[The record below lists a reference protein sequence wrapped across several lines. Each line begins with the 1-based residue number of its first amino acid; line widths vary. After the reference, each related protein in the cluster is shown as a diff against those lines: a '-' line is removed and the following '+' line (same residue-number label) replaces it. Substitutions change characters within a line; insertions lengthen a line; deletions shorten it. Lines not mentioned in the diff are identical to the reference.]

1 MYLSNITIT
10 LCSNSPLVLYLCIPI
25 KASMQDDNPSYL
37 KAYTIL
43 NTINHAC
50 YEINRDGIF
59 VFINK
64 KAEELFE
71 MSKEAMLGK
80 NVWDVFPN
88 SVTTPTFTAIK
99 NALQKKEA
107 SQYEYISELL
117 KGWVFASVI
126 PIEDGAIVTFTKV
139 ETLRQSKEHLQKIL
153 DAMPQLV
160 WTTLPNGDVDFFN
173 EQVFNYTRLSYDQLK
188 AWGWGAIAHPDDLAA
203 NIPTIMH
210 GIQTGTALH
219 YAIRFKRYD
228 GVYRWH
234 LNKAQ
239 PLRDEK
245 GEIYM
250 WVGSSTDIDDE
261 KKNRDL
267 LQSVF
272 DASSNTISFM
282 KNIRNAEG
290 TIIDLEISMINEKAK
305 VITGADSLGKRY
317 SEVFNFS
324 SGIKEKFIHTATTG
338 IPLRFETCYKLD
350 GIDNWYDVR
359 AVKLED
365 GIVITSENITERKIA
380 EAASMQAA
388 EELNTQNRQLTESRE
403 MIKRKDEFISIVSH
417 ELKTPITSI
426 KGYVGLMMEKYSE
439 SEDPF
444 LAKSIFTVNK
454 QLIKL
459 TGLINNL
466 LDVTRI
472 DIKRMEFNM
481 QPFDICATVAD
492 AIAIMQPTITHQLIV
507 EGPENCIAYGDKERI
522 NQVILNLLTNAI
534 KYSPESD
541 KVLINIK
548 SNKENITITVQ
559 DFGIGID
566 QKYLE
571 RIFERFYRIEG
582 EVEKNFAGFG
592 IGLYI
597 STEIINRHNGKIGVE
612 SKKGEGSIFYFTIP
626 LLPK

>member
-1 MYLSNITIT
+1 
-10 LCSNSPLVLYLCIPI
+10 
-25 KASMQDDNPSYL
+25 
-37 KAYTIL
+37 
-43 NTINHAC
+43 
-50 YEINRDGIF
+50 
-59 VFINK
+59 
-64 KAEELFE
+64 
-71 MSKEAMLGK
+71 
-80 NVWDVFPN
+80 
-88 SVTTPTFTAIK
+88 
-99 NALQKKEA
+99 
-107 SQYEYISELL
+107 
-117 KGWVFASVI
+117 
-126 PIEDGAIVTFTKV
+126 
-139 ETLRQSKEHLQKIL
+139 
-153 DAMPQLV
+153 
-160 WTTLPNGDVDFFN
+160 
-173 EQVFNYTRLSYDQLK
+173 
-188 AWGWGAIAHPDDLAA
+188 
-203 NIPTIMH
+203 
-210 GIQTGTALH
+210 
-219 YAIRFKRYD
+219 
-228 GVYRWH
+228 
-234 LNKAQ
+234 
-239 PLRDEK
+239 
-245 GEIYM
+245 
-250 WVGSSTDIDDE
+250 
-261 KKNRDL
+261 
-267 LQSVF
+267 
-272 DASSNTISFM
+272 
-282 KNIRNAEG
+282 
-290 TIIDLEISMINEKAK
+290 MINEKAK

-481 QPFDICATVAD
+481 QPFDICTTVAD

-507 EGPENCIAYGDKERI
+507 EGPENCTAYGDKERI

-566 QKYLE
+566 QEYLE

>member
-1 MYLSNITIT
+1 
-10 LCSNSPLVLYLCIPI
+10 
-25 KASMQDDNPSYL
+25 MQDDSHLSHL
-37 KAYTIL
+37 KAYSIL

-50 YEINRDGIF
+50 YEINSDGVF
-59 VFINK
+59 VFVNK
-64 KAEELFE
+64 KTEELFE
-71 MSKEAMLGK
+71 MRKEEMLGR
-80 NVWDVFPN
+80 NIWDIFPA
-88 SVTTPTFTAIK
+88 SVSTPSYAAIN
-99 NALQKKEA
+99 NALQKKEG

-117 KGWVFASVI
+117 KGWIFATVI
-126 PIEDGAIVTFTKV
+126 PIETGAIVTFTKM
-139 ETLRQSKEHLQKIL
+139 ETLRQSKENLQKIL

-173 EQVFNYTRLSYDQLK
+173 QQVFNYTKLSYDELK
-188 AWGWGAIAHPDDLAA
+188 AWGWSAIAHAEDLAVNMPA
-203 NIPTIMH
+203 IMH

-239 PLRDEK
+239 PLRNEK

-261 KKNRDL
+261 KKSRDL

-282 KNIRNAEG
+282 KNIRDGNG
-290 TIIDLEISMINEKAK
+290 TIIDFEINTINEKAR
-305 VITGADSLGKRY
+305 VVTGADSLSKRY
-317 SEVFNFS
+317 SEVFNIA
-324 SGIKEKFIHTATTG
+324 SGIKEKFIDTAVTG
-338 IPLRFETCYKLD
+338 NPLQFEACYPVD
-350 GIDNWYDVR
+350 GTDNWYDVR
-359 AVKLED
+359 AVKMDD
-365 GIVITSENITERKIA
+365 GILITSDNITERKLA
-380 EAASMQAA
+380 EAASLHAL
-388 EELNTQNRQLTESRE
+388 EELHTQNRKLSESRE

-444 LAKSIFTVNK
+444 LSKSITTVNK

-459 TGLINNL
+459 TSLINNL

-481 QPFDICATVAD
+481 QPFDLCAIVAD
-492 AIAIMQPTITHQLIV
+492 AIAILQPTISHQLIV
-507 EGPENCIAYGDKERI
+507 EGPESCGAYGDKERI
-522 NQVILNLLTNAI
+522 NQVLLNLLTNAI

-541 KVLINIK
+541 KVFINIQNETDAIK
-548 SNKENITITVQ
+548 VTVK

-566 QKYLE
+566 QEYLE
-571 RIFERFYRIEG
+571 RIFERFYRVEG

-597 STEIINRHNGKIGVE
+597 SAEIISRHNGKIGVE
-612 SKKGEGSIFYFTIP
+612 SKKGEGSVFYFTIP
-626 LLPK
+626 VISK

>member
-1 MYLSNITIT
+1 M
-10 LCSNSPLVLYLCIPI
+10 
-25 KASMQDDNPSYL
+25 
-37 KAYTIL
+37 
-43 NTINHAC
+43 
-50 YEINRDGIF
+50 F
-59 VFINK
+59 VNK
-64 KAEELFE
+64 KAEQVFE
-71 MSKEAMLGK
+71 MQKEDMLGR
-80 NVWDVFPN
+80 NVWDVFPDSLN
-88 SVTTPTFTAIK
+88 TPSFIAIN
-99 NALQKKEA
+99 NALHKKEA

-117 KGWVFASVI
+117 KSWLFVSVI
-126 PIEDGAIVTFTKV
+126 PTDNGAIITFTKI
-139 ETLRQSKEHLQKIL
+139 ETLRQSKETLQKIL

-173 EQVFNYTRLSYDQLK
+173 QQVFNYTRLSYEELK
-188 AWGWGAIAHPDDLAA
+188 AWGWSAIAHADDLAI
-203 NIPTIMH
+203 NMPTIMH

-219 YAIRFKRYD
+219 YAIRFKRHD
-228 GVYRWH
+228 GIYRWH

-239 PLRDEK
+239 PLRNEQ

-261 KKNRDL
+261 KKSRDL

-272 DASSNTISFM
+272 DASTNTISFM
-282 KNIRNAEG
+282 KNIRDENG
-290 TIIDLEISMINEKAK
+290 TIIDFELNIINEKAR
-305 VITGADSLGKRY
+305 VVSGADSQGKRY
-317 SEVFNFS
+317 SEVFNIS
-324 SGIKEKFIHTATTG
+324 SGIKERFIDTAMTG
-338 IPLRFETCYKLD
+338 NPLQFETRYPVD
-350 GIDNWYDVR
+350 GIDNWFDVR
-359 AVKLED
+359 AVKMDD
-365 GIVITSENITERKIA
+365 GVLITSENITERKIA
-380 EAASMQAA
+380 EAASMRAV
-388 EELNTQNRQLTESRE
+388 EELHSQNRKLTESRE

-444 LAKSIFTVNK
+444 LSKSIFTVNK

-481 QPFDICATVAD
+481 QPFDICTTVAD
-492 AIAIMQPTITHQLIV
+492 AVAIMQPTISHQLIV
-507 EGPENCIAYGDKERI
+507 EAPENCEAYGDKERI

-534 KYSPESD
+534 KYSPTAD

-548 SNKENITITVQ
+548 TTEKEIIITVK

-566 QKYLE
+566 QEYLQ
-571 RIFERFYRIEG
+571 RIFERFYRVEG

-597 STEIINRHNGKIGVE
+597 SAEIISRHNGKIGVE

-626 LLPK
+626 VIAK

>member
-1 MYLSNITIT
+1 
-10 LCSNSPLVLYLCIPI
+10 
-25 KASMQDDNPSYL
+25 MQDDSNPAYL
-37 KAYTIL
+37 KAYSIL

-50 YEINRDGIF
+50 YELDREGIF
-59 VFINK
+59 VFVNK
-64 KAEELFE
+64 KAEEVFGI
-71 MSKEAMLGK
+71 SKESLLGK
-80 NVWDVFPN
+80 YVWDAFPN
-88 SVTTPTFTAIK
+88 SLNTPSFTAIN
-99 NALQKKEA
+99 NALHKKEA

-117 KGWVFASVI
+117 KSWLFVSVS
-126 PIEDGAIVTFTKV
+126 PIDNGVIVTFTKI

-173 EQVFNYTRLSYDQLK
+173 QQVFNYTRLSYDELK
-188 AWGWGAIAHPDDLAA
+188 AWGWSAIAHADDLATNMPA
-203 NIPTIMH
+203 IMQ

-219 YAIRFKRYD
+219 YAIRFKRHD

-239 PLRDEK
+239 PLRNEQ

-261 KKNRDL
+261 QKNRAL

-282 KNIRNAEG
+282 KNIRNEEG
-290 TIIDLEISMINEKAK
+290 TIIDFELNTINEKAR
-305 VITGADSLGKRY
+305 VVSGADSQGKRY
-317 SEVFNFS
+317 SEVFNAA
-324 SGIKEKFIHTATTG
+324 SGIKEKFIDTAVTG
-338 IPLRFETCYKLD
+338 NPLQFETCYPID

-359 AVKLED
+359 AVKMDD
-365 GIVITSENITERKIA
+365 GILITSENITERKNA
-380 EAASMQAA
+380 EAASLHAL
-388 EELNTQNRQLTESRE
+388 EELHTQNRKLNESRE
-403 MIKRKDEFISIVSH
+403 MIKRKDEFISVVSH

-426 KGYVGLMMEKYSE
+426 KGYIGLMMEKYGE

-444 LAKSIFTVNK
+444 LSKSIFTVNK

-481 QPFDICATVAD
+481 QPFDLCATVAE
-492 AIAIMQPTITHQLIV
+492 AIAIMQPTISHKLIV
-507 EGPENCIAYGDKERI
+507 EGPENCEVYGDKERI
-522 NQVILNLLTNAI
+522 NQVLLNLLTNAI

-541 KVLINIK
+541 KVYINIQNDIDAIK
-548 SNKENITITVQ
+548 VTVK

-566 QKYLE
+566 QEYLE
-571 RIFERFYRIEG
+571 RIFERFYRVEG

-597 STEIINRHNGKIGVE
+597 SAEIVNRHNGKIGVE
-612 SKKGEGSIFYFTIP
+612 SKKGEGSVFYFTIP
-626 LLPK
+626 ILPK